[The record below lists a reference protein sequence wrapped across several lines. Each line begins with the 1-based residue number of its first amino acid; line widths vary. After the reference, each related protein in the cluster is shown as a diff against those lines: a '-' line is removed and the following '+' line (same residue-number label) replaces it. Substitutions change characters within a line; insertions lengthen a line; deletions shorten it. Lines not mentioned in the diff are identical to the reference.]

1 MNTKQKGKNMSAQM
15 KEKSVEFK
23 IITDVKNEPTLSEA
37 QKFVGGYV
45 EGIEFPNGDYLIVN
59 EMGKL
64 KGLPNNEAGTK
75 LWRETFTKDKFIT
88 GTDDWVCGNALYIK
102 AKARKLW
109 V

>member
-45 EGIEFPNGDYLIVN
+45 EGIEFPNGDYLIVTHFTL
-59 EMGKL
+59 KL
-64 KGLPNNEAGTK
+64 RPESYGFN
-75 LWRETFTKDKFIT
+75 
-88 GTDDWVCGNALYIK
+88 V
-102 AKARKLW
+102 
-109 V
+109 